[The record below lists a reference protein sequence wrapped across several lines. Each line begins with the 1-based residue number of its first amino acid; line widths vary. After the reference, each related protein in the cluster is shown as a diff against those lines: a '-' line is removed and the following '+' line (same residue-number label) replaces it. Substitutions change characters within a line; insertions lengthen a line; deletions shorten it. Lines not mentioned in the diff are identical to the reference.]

1 MGTTRGQDR
10 FMKVVYLTMTFE
22 RRVCLGL
29 EDVKR

>member
-1 MGTTRGQDR
+1 
-10 FMKVVYLTMTFE
+10 MKVVYLTMTFE